1 MQSLRKRRLPKFI
14 PSAISTIFQ
23 NLCSYS
29 LFKHLAITQTIE
41 VSNLIAN
48 SRTFRRRVHLM
59 SRIDYYT
66 KNNFSFLR
74 SKIRELHPVHRASLE
89 ALLRHL
95 LNVTSHSDKNGMT
108 VKTLS
113 SHLCSYVLGLDTVT
127 ADGINMKARYID
139 LS

>member
-1 MQSLRKRRLPKFI
+1 MRRLPKFI
-14 PSAISTIFQ
+14 PSATSTIFQ
-23 NLCSYS
+23 NLCSCS
-29 LFKHLAITQTIE
+29 LCKNIDITHSIE
-41 VSNLIAN
+41 VSNPIAN
-48 SRTFRRRVHLM
+48 GRTFHTRVHLM

-95 LNVTSHSDKNGMT
+95 LNVTSHSDKNEMT

-113 SHLCSYVLGLDTVT
+113 SHPCGYVLGLDTVT